1 MRRIFT
7 LACITLGFFNISNE
21 ASAQLYGQNGDY
33 DSGEIEN
40 NSPPPLPKINLLPTY
55 DGSKSDPEQQKA
67 EAAERERKLEEKE
80 RELKNTIREQLTN
93 LIPSL
98 NDRKLA
104 LLKNKGYKQVFKPG
118 KIKTTD
124 PGEILRIKGQA
135 EVLQPHDGG
144 VIAKIG
150 NTWVW
155 IEGAEQTGFASFI
168 SVPLA
173 IGSKSKVVPIDVL
186 VVRGQSDSKRLMMG
200 LSYGELH
207 FIKLYSVAKRVS
219 PEQQSALL
227 QLVDDERHKRVAL
240 KSRESLNKMRT
251 WKDVSGKFSIKATC
265 VKFDGDKAVL
275 KKKDGKKISIPLEK
289 LSDRD
294 RELLESL

>member
-1 MRRIFT
+1 MRRILT
-7 LACITLGFFNISNE
+7 LACVTLGFFNLSNE

-33 DSGEIEN
+33 NSGEIEN
-40 NSPPPLPKINLLPTY
+40 SSPPPLPKINLLPTY
-55 DGSKSDPEQQKA
+55 DGSKSDPEKQKA
-67 EAAERERKLEEKE
+67 EKAERERKLEEKE
-80 RELKNTIREQLTN
+80 QQLKNTIREQLAN

-98 NDRKLA
+98 NDKKLA
-104 LLKNKGYKQVFKPG
+104 LLENKGYKQVFKPG
-118 KIKTTD
+118 EIKSTD
-124 PGEILRIKGQA
+124 PGEIIRIKGPV

-155 IEGAEQTGFASFI
+155 IEGTEQTGFASLI

-173 IGSKSKVVPIDVL
+173 IGSKNKVVPVDVL

-219 PEQQSALL
+219 PEEQSTLL
-227 QLVDDERHKRVAL
+227 QLVDDEQHKRAAL
-240 KSRESLNKMRT
+240 KSRQSLNENADLERCQWQIQYK
-251 WKDVSGKFSIKATC
+251 SHLC
-265 VKFDGDKAVL
+265 
-275 KKKDGKKISIPLEK
+275 KIRRWQGSA
-289 LSDRD
+289 
-294 RELLESL
+294 